1 MGGGGGG
8 GGEVVGTPRPGL
20 ARSSSGVWWKLGDAA
35 DSSEVERRLR
45 GIAEEEA
52 AVRARVERRHAAAAA
67 VRRRIAAASMGLE
80 AVALVYGLW
89 AAARRRSRKLL
100 LLLVHL
106 LPAVAVPAMATL
118 VLAALARFRRT
129 RNDKL

>member
-1 MGGGGGG
+1 
-8 GGEVVGTPRPGL
+8 
-20 ARSSSGVWWKLGDAA
+20 
-35 DSSEVERRLR
+35 VERRLR

-52 AVRARVERRHAAAAA
+52 AVRACVERCHAVAPA

-80 AVALVYGLW
+80 AVALVYNLW
-89 AAARRRSRKLL
+89 AAARRRSRKL

-118 VLAALARFRRT
+118 MLAALA
-129 RNDKL
+129 